1 MICMICMMKKF
12 IFIMRIRQIIHIM
25 DFVVRSEKP
34 ANGQSLCTIT
44 NLYAICPMFY
54 LSVSR
59 PWSALTSLC
68 EGGLSP
74 QREGILV
81 GPYQVPQ

>member
-34 ANGQSLCTIT
+34 ANGQVC
-44 NLYAICPMFY
+44 AP
-54 LSVSR
+54 
-59 PWSALTSLC
+59 
-68 EGGLSP
+68 
-74 QREGILV
+74 
-81 GPYQVPQ
+81 